1 MSDEWISHADL
12 VEAVGE
18 PAALVLCACR
28 GGQSLYI
35 PHAPEGCA
43 LSAMLGQDAA
53 ERLCAVW
60 GGLNVI
66 VPNLRRG
73 GPLKP
78 EILARLERGERPGP
92 IAEDLR
98 VTIRYVRHL
107 ARQMRTAVPAGTGP
121 DRCSR

>member
-78 EILARLERGERPGP
+78 EMLMHSREKRGTNDLFFSFRISLPVRLRGGNRAHGRRLP
-92 IAEDLR
+92 
-98 VTIRYVRHL
+98 RH
-107 ARQMRTAVPAGTGP
+107 A
-121 DRCSR
+121 